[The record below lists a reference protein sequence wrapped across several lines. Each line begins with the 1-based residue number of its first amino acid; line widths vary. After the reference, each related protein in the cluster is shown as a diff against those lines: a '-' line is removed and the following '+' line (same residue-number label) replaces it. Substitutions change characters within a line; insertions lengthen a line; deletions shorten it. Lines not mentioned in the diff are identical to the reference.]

1 VHTASVAT
9 PPIEGS
15 FTVSEPRDGQR
26 VAVVTD
32 STADLSAAMAEDLD
46 LRVVPMSVTF
56 GNETFIS
63 GVTIDDEEFYRR
75 LDSAPTLP
83 TTAQP
88 NPHWFLEAWQD
99 AADDGHEA
107 VVSLHVSRE
116 LSGTVSQARRLAAT
130 ATLPITVVDSRQ
142 VGGGLA
148 LMVLAAQRAAR
159 ANGTSSEVVL
169 AARRVGE
176 QVVNRVVVATMENL
190 RRGGRVSGPQAL
202 VGRALRVR
210 PILGVQDGAIV
221 PMGRTRTQRR
231 AFDDIA
237 HELLDAFGDVPMAA
251 VVTHAVAPSVADMA
265 VEVLDE
271 ALDLRQHHIQVFGPV
286 LGTHA
291 GEGAVAIAAV
301 PAALVAGPSGS
312 PDTRDAP
319 DTPDTPDTT
328 ATPGSPGAAR
338 P

>member
-1 VHTASVAT
+1 MAEY
-9 PPIEGS
+9 PG
-15 FTVSEPRDGQR
+15 GQR

-32 STADLSAAMAEDLD
+32 STADLSAELAEELD

-56 GNETFIS
+56 GNETSIS
-63 GVTIDDEEFYRR
+63 GVTIDHEEFYQR
-75 LDSAPTLP
+75 LGEAPTLP

-99 AADDGHEA
+99 AADAGHEA
-107 VVSLHVSRE
+107 VVSVHVSKE

-130 ATLPITVVDSRQ
+130 SPIPITVVDSRQ

-148 LMVLAAQRAAR
+148 LMVMAAQRAAR

-169 AARRVGE
+169 AARRVGDV
-176 QVVNRVVVATMENL
+176 VVNRVVVATMENL

-237 HELLDAFGDVPMAA
+237 QELLATFGDVPMAA
-251 VVTHAVAPSVADMA
+251 VVTHAMAPSVADMA
-265 VEVLDE
+265 VEVLDQ
-271 ALDLRQHHIQVFGPV
+271 ALDLRRHHVQVFGPV

-301 PAALVAGPSGS
+301 PADLVAGP
-312 PDTRDAP
+312 
-319 DTPDTPDTT
+319 T
-328 ATPGSPGAAR
+328 A
-338 P
+338 